1 MTTAEL
7 FAHLVVENILL
18 RTENADLKK
27 RLANSV
33 PVTKEY
39 QIGDLAAIFK
49 NVVEENKR

>member
-1 MTTAEL
+1 MDKDEL
-7 FAHLVVENILL
+7 IVRLVFENITL
-18 RTENADLKK
+18 RKENDQLKK